1 MSDPS
6 LSKIYLK
13 RNVVFEYASALS
25 ILSMSVHAL
34 CLEQHDISGDSS
46 SDTAEEATSPGFQAI
61 WEELAAI
68 ISQTFSRIVAERT
81 RNPTSAQTT
90 AIAGGLLHT
99 IIRCSAHLPPDSRDL
114 GSLVAKTIPNIVR
127 LLATKEG
134 VYSLTN
140 RYPKQFPSESGED
153 ELNTLLDLVGTRSVL
168 MAKACECIRESI
180 KEGKRRVEA
189 STQGAVQVIGAMCGS
204 HEHRL
209 RSTPEMDLEA
219 RFRTCSRCHCVS
231 YCSSTCQEDDWNR
244 LHARECKSFAE
255 VYKCQRRNAEWTH
268 FERWRDY
275 VSDLYTLANKELSR
289 GIYTTIPL
297 PHDSRQPYDPNS
309 TIFVW
314 HIPSFDGRVTR
325 KMVLLNDY
333 HGICWKHINLGW
345 EQRVRQMCQDVEES
359 RGQSY
364 VLVEGIFM
372 HDAARCIF
380 VLVKFWYDESP
391 TDGRH
396 YKAVDSLWRSG

>member
-13 RNVVFEYASALS
+13 HNVVFEYASALS

-204 HEHRL
+204 HEVSPKPLKFRFSLRCLRRCLHWSIDSDPPLKWTWRRDSGHAPGAIASPIVQARAKRTIGTDCMQGNVKALQRCTNVCKCATLCIEHR
-209 RSTPEMDLEA
+209 
-219 RFRTCSRCHCVS
+219 
-231 YCSSTCQEDDWNR
+231 
-244 LHARECKSFAE
+244 
-255 VYKCQRRNAEWTH
+255 
-268 FERWRDY
+268 
-275 VSDLYTLANKELSR
+275 
-289 GIYTTIPL
+289 
-297 PHDSRQPYDPNS
+297 
-309 TIFVW
+309 
-314 HIPSFDGRVTR
+314 
-325 KMVLLNDY
+325 
-333 HGICWKHINLGW
+333 
-345 EQRVRQMCQDVEES
+345 
-359 RGQSY
+359 
-364 VLVEGIFM
+364 
-372 HDAARCIF
+372 
-380 VLVKFWYDESP
+380 
-391 TDGRH
+391 
-396 YKAVDSLWRSG
+396 

>member
-209 RSTPEMDLEA
+209 RSTLKWTWRRDSGHAPGAIASPIVQA
-219 RFRTCSRCHCVS
+219 RAKRTIGTDCMQGNVKALQRCTNASVATQSGLTLSGGAIMSPTSIPSQTRSFRVAFTPPS
-231 YCSSTCQEDDWNR
+231 
-244 LHARECKSFAE
+244 
-255 VYKCQRRNAEWTH
+255 
-268 FERWRDY
+268 
-275 VSDLYTLANKELSR
+275 LYHMTLANRMTPTRPSSFGTSL
-289 GIYTTIPL
+289 PL
-297 PHDSRQPYDPNS
+297 
-309 TIFVW
+309 T
-314 HIPSFDGRVTR
+314 G
-325 KMVLLNDY
+325 
-333 HGICWKHINLGW
+333 
-345 EQRVRQMCQDVEES
+345 
-359 RGQSY
+359 
-364 VLVEGIFM
+364 
-372 HDAARCIF
+372 A
-380 VLVKFWYDESP
+380 
-391 TDGRH
+391 
-396 YKAVDSLWRSG
+396 